1 MNSAEFIKTVQ
12 KSGYGSERDAKEYV
26 QNHPKSD
33 YDTDDII
40 QMHQVYDN
48 MKWPAQDIKGMRSYV
63 YGVNG
68 RTTAMSNGI
77 MGNSNGSQD
86 WN

>member
-1 MNSAEFIKTVQ
+1 MNSKEFIKTVR
-12 KSGYGSERDAKEYV
+12 KSGYGSEKDAKDYV
-26 QNHPKSD
+26 KNHPKDD

-40 QMHQVYDN
+40 RMHQIYDN
-48 MKWPAQDIKGMRSYV
+48 MKWPAQDIKGMRYIF
-63 YGVNG
+63 GVNG

-77 MGNSNGSQD
+77 MGNSSERQD

>member
-1 MNSAEFIKTVQ
+1 
-12 KSGYGSERDAKEYV
+12 
-26 QNHPKSD
+26 
-33 YDTDDII
+33 
-40 QMHQVYDN
+40 MHQVYDN